1 MPFVPERNALGIF
14 IFLIFIIFF
23 LFSATIVYY
32 FFEQFSDNFLFTN
45 EAQPYTS
52 QLTNIKNSILNTS
65 TSITDGLKLIF
76 YILLGATIL
85 STAFAPSNF
94 FNMLQHFII
103 LVIISSILTYIFG
116 VIYNAIV
123 LEFLKTPDSPML
135 QTIYSRMTNALT
147 DFSIVF
153 TNFNLILIGNLIATI
168 INVLMPRFS
177 GGLDFAGG
185 RQ

>member
-1 MPFVPERNALGIF
+1 VSFVPEKNSLGVF
-14 IFLIFIIFF
+14 FFLIFLIFF
-23 LFSATIVYY
+23 LFSATIIYY
-32 FFEQFSDNFLFTN
+32 FFEQFSDKVLST
-45 EAQPYTS
+45 EQAQPFTS
-52 QLTNIKNSILNTS
+52 ELTNIKNSILDTS
-65 TSITDGLKLIF
+65 TAITDGLKLIF

-116 VIYNAIV
+116 VFYNSIV
-123 LEFLKTPDSPML
+123 LEFSKTQDSPML
-135 QTIYSRMTNALT
+135 QTIYSRMASALT

-168 INVLMPRFS
+168 INVLMPKFS
-177 GGLDFAGG
+177 GGLGPEGG
-185 RQ
+185 GQ